1 MKTLLTLA
9 VATALLA
16 PAYALADDEVTPL
29 QLKVMQTRKFMKPSV
44 EVAKA
49 AAEDGESMGAMKCIN
64 QIAMYQNYRNT
75 TKMPPKSGE
84 VSCMFTPKIS
94 MFSHGTDSI
103 TRITYEITP
112 NPDDT
117 ETTVRM
123 KILTNWKEPKPVTD
137 PEVYAKR
144 FKSIGDLIFIEAIP
158 LSPAVQN

>member
-1 MKTLLTLA
+1 MKNLLTLA
-9 VATALLA
+9 LAATLMIPVCAS
-16 PAYALADDEVTPL
+16 ADEEVTPL

-49 AAEDGESMGAMKCIN
+49 AAEDGESIGAQQCIN
-64 QIAMYQNYRNT
+64 QIAI
-75 TKMPPKSGE
+75 
-84 VSCMFTPKIS
+84 FTRSSASKNLKGGNVACWFAPKIS
-94 MFSHGTDSI
+94 VFSHGTDSI
-103 TRITYEITP
+103 ARITYEITP
-112 NPDDT
+112 NSDDT

-158 LSPAVQN
+158 LSPAIQN

>member
-1 MKTLLTLA
+1 MKKLLTIA
-9 VATALLA
+9 ITTALLV
-16 PAYALADDEVTPL
+16 PTYALADDEVTPL

-49 AAEDGESMGAMKCIN
+49 AAEDGESIGAQQCIN
-64 QIAMYQNYRNT
+64 QIAI
-75 TKMPPKSGE
+75 
-84 VSCMFTPKIS
+84 FTRSSTSKNLKGGDVACWFAPKIS
-94 MFSHGTDSI
+94 MFSHGTGSI

-112 NPDDT
+112 NADDT

-144 FKSIGDLIFIEAIP
+144 FKNIGDLIFIEAIP
-158 LSPAVQN
+158 LSPAIQN

>member
-1 MKTLLTLA
+1 MKKLLT
-9 VATALLA
+9 VAIATIMLA
-16 PAYALADDEVTPL
+16 PACALADDEVTPL
-29 QLKVMQTRKFMKPSV
+29 QLKVMQTRKFMKPSA

-49 AAEDGESMGAMKCIN
+49 AAEDGESMGAVRCIN
-64 QIAMYQNYRNT
+64 QIAMRQNYQNL
-75 TKMPPKSGE
+75 TKMPPKSGD
-84 VSCMFTPKIS
+84 VTCMFTPKIS
-94 MFSHGTDSI
+94 MFSQGTDSI

-137 PEVYAKR
+137 SEFYAKR

>member
-1 MKTLLTLA
+1 MKKLLT
-9 VATALLA
+9 VAIATILLA
-16 PAYALADDEVTPL
+16 PACALADDEVTPL
-29 QLKVMQTRKFMKPSV
+29 QLKVMQTRKFMKPSA

-49 AAEDGESMGAMKCIN
+49 AAEDGESMGAMRCIN
-64 QIAMYQNYRNT
+64 QIAIRQNYQNA
-75 TKMPPKSGE
+75 TKMPPKSGD
-84 VSCMFTPKIS
+84 VTCMFTPKIS
-94 MFSHGTDSI
+94 MFSQGTDSI
-103 TRITYEITP
+103 AKITYEITP

-137 PEVYAKR
+137 PEFYAKR

>member
-1 MKTLLTLA
+1 MKKLLTLA
-9 VATALLA
+9 IATILLV

-29 QLKVMQTRKFMKPSV
+29 QLKVMQTRKFMKPSA

-49 AAEDGESMGAMKCIN
+49 AAEDGESMGAMRCIN
-64 QIAMYQNYRNT
+64 QIAMRQNYQNL
-75 TKMPPKSGE
+75 TKMPPKPGE
-84 VSCMFTPKIS
+84 VTCMFPPKIS
-94 MFSHGTDSI
+94 MFSQGTDSI
-103 TRITYEITP
+103 AKITYEITP

-123 KILTNWKEPKPVTD
+123 KILTNWKEPKPVPD
-137 PEVYAKR
+137 PEFYAKR